1 MDIPHFSKE
10 DLPQKVQDMIGDND
24 FVIDPLIDE
33 DLDEIGLGPAGLAQV
48 SRDVSSEI
56 RSEFA
61 EQMGKLLALN
71 KNIKKVKK
79 RKDKKRHNIISI
91 IDELNISPN

>member
-1 MDIPHFSKE
+1 MDIPNFSKE
-10 DLPQKVQDMIGDND
+10 DLPQKVQDMIGDDD

-33 DLDEIGLGPAGLAQV
+33 DLDEIGLGPAGLAQI

-61 EQMGKLLALN
+61 QQMGKLLALN
-71 KNIKKVKK
+71 KNMKKVKK

-91 IDELNISPN
+91 IDELNTSPN

>member
-1 MDIPHFSKE
+1 MDIPNFSKE

-24 FVIDPLIDE
+24 FVIDPFIDE
-33 DLDEIGLGPAGLAQV
+33 DLDEIGLGPAGLAQI

-61 EQMGKLLALN
+61 EQMGKLLSMN
-71 KNIKKVKK
+71 KNLKKAKK